1 MSFRFNRPLALALG
15 VSLAAHVI
23 LLLEVRRILP
33 AVPEAPS
40 AAIRASMKR
49 VGSEAGSPGTVPS
62 QPPAV
67 SRQKF
72 PEKIEQKKNSHAG
85 VLAVPDSK
93 LADRR
98 PETSSPA
105 PLSST
110 RTPSGTVADAAKGSL
125 LRETQIPRTAPD
137 ATSQEGVNADDIR
150 QYRTLLAISARRFKR
165 YPVQARDQ
173 GREGSVEIAIDFR
186 RLLPEPEISIA
197 RSSGYAVLDEQALE
211 MIGQA
216 ARQTDLPGR
225 LQGRDFRVILPVT
238 VRLDEGR

>member
-1 MSFRFNRPLALALG
+1 MSFRINRPLALALG
-15 VSLAAHVI
+15 ISLAAHII

-33 AVPEAPS
+33 AVPEAPTT
-40 AAIRASMKR
+40 AIRASMKR
-49 VGSEAGSPGTVPS
+49 VGSEAGPPGTAPS

-67 SRQKF
+67 LRQKLLG
-72 PEKIEQKKNSHAG
+72 KTEQKNSHAG